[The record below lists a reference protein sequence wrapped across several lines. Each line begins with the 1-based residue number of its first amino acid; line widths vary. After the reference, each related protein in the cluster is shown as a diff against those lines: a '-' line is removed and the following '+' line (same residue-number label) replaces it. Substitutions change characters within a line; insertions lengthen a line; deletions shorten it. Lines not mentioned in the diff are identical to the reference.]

1 MQKYP
6 CLYRKGNKGY
16 NRSSRLELFCRKGV
30 LRNFAK
36 FKASN
41 FIKKQTP
48 AQVFSCEFC
57 DISKNIVFY
66 RTPPVAA
73 SDTYRERQRVTERQR
88 QRDRERKRDTHR
100 ERGER
105 LRKENVW
112 RAVGQFL
119 IVFL

>member
-41 FIKKQTP
+41 FIKKQAP

-57 DISKNIVFY
+57 EISKNIVFY

-73 SDTYRERQRVTERQR
+73 YCNTNLFKNIGKFATVYSFIEE
-88 QRDRERKRDTHR
+88 
-100 ERGER
+100 
-105 LRKENVW
+105 LASN
-112 RAVGQFL
+112 
-119 IVFL
+119 I